1 MMCRLLSVSVSG
13 YYNWKK
19 QPASH
24 REKEDNRLVSL
35 IEKIH
40 KGSRFT
46 YGSPRIHQHLK
57 GLGEG
62 CSRKR
67 VEKLMRDFG
76 IRARSRRK
84 FKATTNSKHNL
95 PVHKNLLDRN
105 FNPKSPNLS
114 WGCDITYLRT
124 EEGWLYLAVVMDLFS
139 RKIVGW
145 AMSERMTRN
154 LVQEALKMAVRAR
167 NPQPGLILHSDR
179 GSQYCSGDYQKLLD
193 FYEIKCSM
201 SRRGNCWD
209 NAPVE
214 SFFGSLK
221 TEHVFFEK
229 YKTRKQAK
237 LSVFEWIESFYNRE
251 RMHSSLGF
259 LSPEGYEDRVA

>member
-13 YYNWKK
+13 YYDWKK
-19 QPASH
+19 RPASP
-24 REKEDNRLVSL
+24 REKEDNRLVLL

-40 KGSRFT
+40 KGSRST
-46 YGSPRIHQHLK
+46 YGSPRVYQHLK
-57 GLGEG
+57 GLGEN

-67 VEKLMRDFG
+67 VEKIMREFG
-76 IRARSRRK
+76 IRAKSKRK

-95 PVHKNLLDRN
+95 PVHKNLLNRD
-105 FNPKSPNLS
+105 FNPENPNQS

-145 AMSERMTRN
+145 AMSDRMTRD
-154 LVQEALKMAVRAR
+154 LVQDALKMAIRAR
-167 NPQPGLILHSDR
+167 NPEPGLILHSDQ
-179 GSQYCSGDYQKLLD
+179 GSQYCSKDYQKLLN
-193 FYEIKCSM
+193 FYKIRCSM

-209 NAPVE
+209 NSPVE

-221 TEHVFFEK
+221 KSMFFS
-229 YKTRKQAK
+229 RSIRPVIR
-237 LSVFEWIESFYNRE
+237 LN
-251 RMHSSLGF
+251 
-259 LSPEGYEDRVA
+259 